1 MSDSQNQSHTP
12 LSSSNLAIDKFL
24 DTSVLPPFFN
34 GGFDKGQI
42 KNLVGWFLKQ
52 YGEKKTIDFLE
63 RLKSLGFHLATN
75 AGISL
80 GIEDLQIPPSKP
92 RLISDARRITQEI
105 ENSHASGSL
114 TGVEKSQWL
123 IDTWNQTSDSLR
135 QNAIQNLRTK
145 NAVNPV
151 YMMAFSGARGN
162 VSQVRQLVAMRGL
175 MADPQGA
182 ILEFPI
188 QSNFREGLTITEYL
202 ISCYGARKG
211 LVDTALRTA
220 TSGYL
225 TRRLVASAQHA
236 VISIIDCQTRRGIIL
251 QGNQLEKRL
260 IGRVLAETI
269 TTQNHTFLRN
279 HIISDESAKLITET
293 HIQVLIRSPLTC
305 SSFSSIC
312 QYCYGW
318 NLASGKLVNIGEA
331 VGVIAAQSIGE
342 PGTQLTM
349 RTFHTGG
356 VGVFSDQT
364 LKPLIV
370 PYAGKVIFEKHLP
383 GHLVRTPQGKIVYM
397 IKPPQHDSNNVVLR
411 VQSSHTLI
419 PEYVLYEQDLPYGS
433 LLFVKHG
440 ENVEAQQM
448 LAQASFLKSTQ
459 DKLPE
464 SSHPVYSPHDGQ
476 IFFESDT
483 MRMYAKQ
490 DTFDYWDEDKKEKKL
505 SRFTPIFSAT
515 GLLPTIP
522 EPKPTNTIGTLW
534 VFSGQNQYETHITKA
549 FVNPGDLVGAKTI
562 LFNYRFFSDVYC
574 QIRTIQSKLA
584 FGFDLFQI
592 PIYKIQFR
600 NSGYKLLLTPNL
612 QDTIVYQKNL
622 KTDPYLLWY
631 PSLNNFRQKTTQL
644 FYSYQSSLYTD
655 SQINHGIES
664 LLKSNDVVFS
674 EDYSLSNL
682 NTSLPCP
689 SDKKASP
696 QYSSEIV
703 PKGQLYLLKNSFQW
717 TKFLSLI
724 YKKTYSRVSETRFNR
739 IKSQLYTTIRSKSFY
754 DRSTKLAFS
763 FRKNDSVHIFE
774 TASVFLETILKG
786 RYSEIV
792 PCHSDKNGL
801 PKNTIFG
808 DSTLKNFNNK
818 NYNLGPVCFTALP
831 EPCPWLY
838 IPGRDSFLEIENLIN
853 RQFIP
858 AGHCFGTINF
868 SKQAVFYEYL
878 SAQTLKLRKRK
889 NKKFRTFTNLRDWYS
904 VDLLVKNQ
912 TETPDLNFWSKDKN
926 GILSWNKTE
935 SPELK
940 TFFCSKETRL
950 NAVFYQRNVSSSV
963 ISIKKHIK
971 TYEPISKAL
980 IFHSACEYSFSTF
993 LNFQKKWFSYN
1004 RNIEFTRSTDP
1015 VLVKQTPT
1023 EFQLTSKS
1031 NIHFHFDSPINSGWL
1046 APETLRRIR
1055 CSFAQTE
1062 EFSELDSHFKVL
1074 STTGVRGLSLF
1085 FYQNALLKNLSSFSF
1100 NTYSNDWIIPSQPFT
1115 SGCVTTKSTGEFRY
1129 KNNNKTGTFTNTVRG
1144 SDLITFPWH
1153 AGKETLYVQDKKVTI
1168 GAVIRWGEEIKKGL
1182 ASTRSGQ
1189 VIKQTKS
1196 SITLRLGTPILSSA
1210 GGIINVSDHDLIAK
1224 NQLLITLKSRRLQTE
1239 DIVQG
1244 IPKIEQ
1250 LFEARQ
1256 RQGGEALEDT
1266 VHTKLR
1272 NAFARELEY
1281 ISYHNWS
1288 IAVEKSVLEAQA
1300 FLVENVM
1307 SAYGN
1312 QGVKLAEKHVEVI
1325 VRQMT
1330 SRVRIVDGGETGL
1343 LPGELVL
1350 HTWIQ
1355 EFNASIREL
1364 GLREATYEPIVVGI
1378 SKTVL
1383 QSDSFLV
1390 AASFQEVSR
1399 VLVRSALSKKRD
1411 FLSGLHE
1418 NVIVGQ
1424 VVPAGTGLITNLPL
1438 ISMSDPNQVN
1448 FQASLN

>member
-12 LSSSNLAIDKFL
+12 LSSSNLAVNKFL

-63 RLKSLGFHLATN
+63 RLKSLGFHLATT

-135 QNAIQNLRTK
+135 QNAIHNFRTK

-236 VISIIDCQTRRGIIL
+236 VISIIDCQTQRGINL

-260 IGRVLAETI
+260 IGRVLAETVK
-269 TTQNHTFLRN
+269 TKTHTFLRN
-279 HIISDESAKLITET
+279 HIISDESAKLISET
-293 HIQVLIRSPLTC
+293 HIQVSIRSPLTC
-305 SSFSSIC
+305 SSLSSIC

-370 PYAGKVIFEKHLP
+370 PYAGKVIFEKPLP

-397 IKPPQHDSNNVVLR
+397 IKPTHSVSNNVVLR
-411 VQSSHTLI
+411 VQASPCHSGT
-419 PEYVLYEQDLPYGS
+419 PEYVLNEQDLPYGS

-440 ENVEAQQM
+440 ENVDAQQM
-448 LAQASFLKSTQ
+448 LAQASFLKSPQ

-464 SSHPVYSPHDGQ
+464 SSHPVYSPNDGQ

-505 SRFTPIFSAT
+505 SRFTPIFSST

-534 VFSGQNQYETHITKA
+534 VFSGQNQYETHTTKA
-549 FVNPGDLVGAKTI
+549 FINPGDLVGAKTI
-562 LFNYRFFSDVYC
+562 LFNYRFFSEVYC

-600 NSGYKLLLTPNL
+600 NLGYKLLLTPNL
-612 QDTIVYQKNL
+612 QDRIVYQRNL
-622 KTDPYLLWY
+622 NMDPYLLWY
-631 PSLNNFRQKTTQL
+631 PSSNIFWQKTTQL
-644 FYSYQSSLYTD
+644 FYSYQSALYAD
-655 SQINHGIES
+655 SQINYGIES
-664 LLKSNDVVFS
+664 LLKSNEVVFS
-674 EDYSLSNL
+674 DDYSPPNL
-682 NTSLPCP
+682 NTPLPCL
-689 SDKKASP
+689 SDKKGFSQISP
-696 QYSSEIV
+696 EIF
-703 PKGQLYLLKNSFQW
+703 PKGQFYILKNSFHW

-724 YKKTYSRVSETRFNR
+724 YRKAYSRVKKTQFSP
-739 IKSQLYTTIRSKSFY
+739 IKSKSLYA
-754 DRSTKLAFS
+754 RSTKSAFS
-763 FRKNDSVHIFE
+763 FRKNNSVCIID
-774 TASVFLETILKG
+774 TPSGFLETILKA
-786 RYSEIV
+786 RYSEFI
-792 PCHSDKNGL
+792 
-801 PKNTIFG
+801 PKNKIFWG
-808 DSTLKNFNNK
+808 SGLKHFTNK
-818 NYNLGPVCFTALP
+818 KYNLGPVCFTSLS
-831 EPCPWLY
+831 EQCPWLY
-838 IPGRDSFLEIENLIN
+838 IPVRDNFLEIENIVN
-853 RQFIP
+853 RHFIP
-858 AGHCFGTINF
+858 AGHSFETINF
-868 SKQAVFYEYL
+868 SKQAVFFEYL
-878 SAQTLKLRKRK
+878 SPQILKLRKRK
-889 NKKFRTFTNLRDWYS
+889 NKKFRAVTNLRNWYS
-904 VDLLVKNQ
+904 VDLLVKNRA
-912 TETPDLNFWSKDKN
+912 EKPGLSFWSKDEN
-926 GILSWNKTE
+926 AIMFLNKPKSQQLT
-935 SPELK
+935 
-940 TFFCSKETRL
+940 TFFGSKETRL
-950 NAVFYQRNVSSSV
+950 NTVFYQRDDSLSD

-980 IFHSACEYSFSTF
+980 VFHSACEYSFPTF
-993 LNFQKKWFSYN
+993 LNLQKKWFPYKG
-1004 RNIEFTRSTDP
+1004 NIEFTRSTDP

-1023 EFQLTSKS
+1023 EFQSAAKP
-1031 NIHFHFDSPINSGWL
+1031 NIHFHFDSPLRSGWL
-1046 APETLRRIR
+1046 TPETLTRIR

-1062 EFSELDSHFKVL
+1062 EFGELDSHFKVL

-1100 NTYSNDWIIPSQPFT
+1100 KAYPNDWVIPSQPFT

-1129 KNNNKTGTFTNTVRG
+1129 KSNNKTGTFTNTVRG

-1153 AGKETLYVQDKKVTI
+1153 ASKSAPYLHDTKSTI

-1189 VIKQTKS
+1189 VIKQTES
-1196 SITLRLGTPILSSA
+1196 TITLRLGTPILSSA
-1210 GGIINVSDHDLIAK
+1210 GGIIHVSDRDLVAK

-1424 VVPAGTGLITNLPL
+1424 VVPAGTGLITTLPL
-1438 ISMSDPNQVN
+1438 ISTSDPNQVN
-1448 FQASLN
+1448 FHGSLN